1 MCMGWRGPIFVH
13 PGHWSNFT
21 QGNCDGEN
29 RDTLTFRDPQMIL
42 LYDVLYLVLYA
53 CIMIVILI
61 SNDHNHYT
69 NYCNTDNEKNNTN
82 NHSQLTLYIYI
93 YIYIYNIHIQYPYTI
108 SIIYIIQMD
117 RFPQNL
123 SLMASPSTPFP
134 VVGLLPMARRPVLEP
149 VPMWSRCCTSWR
161 RPWPTWDCGGY
172 GETVIIVIYG
182 YGMLRDKNNH
192 IIIIVSS

>member
-1 MCMGWRGPIFVH
+1 MVRIGIPY
-13 PGHWSNFT
+13 
-21 QGNCDGEN
+21 
-29 RDTLTFRDPQMIL
+29 DTLTFRDPQMIL

-53 CIMIVILI
+53 CIMIVMLI
-61 SNDHNHYT
+61 SNDHNHST
-69 NYCNTDNEKNNTN
+69 NYCNTDNEKNNNN
-82 NHSQLTLYIYI
+82 NHSQLTLYI

-182 YGMLRDKNNH
+182 YGMLRDKNHH
-192 IIIIVSS
+192 IIIIV